1 MERCHS
7 ASVCLQLLRPC
18 TERGAQPR
26 AAAPGAS
33 LVTPRGTELRG
44 KLCRSPMEALFL
56 R

>member
-1 MERCHS
+1 MEHCHS
-7 ASVCLQLLRPC
+7 ASVCLQPPQPC
-18 TERGAQPR
+18 TERSAQPR

-44 KLCRSPMEALFL
+44 KLRRSPMEALFL